1 MKNRRYLFLL
11 VFLCFVIQITVVRAD
26 LIFEPHDS
34 FYEKHA
40 DSCKYVNRTYIV
52 NGYNGETIVYESP
65 ESAKKVMTVKNR
77 EKYYISFVYTDKKNV
92 EWGFLEDGQE
102 NSGWVPMDYMY
113 PVYNSQSFYEEYR
126 DKITSDDGVIPN
138 VTKGDVIYGWEY
150 PGAESKFKLKVEEDT
165 FDYSSMFTDEEGHQ
179 WGNVGYYMGNR
190 DFWVCIDEP
199 QNPELPVRE
208 IDSDV
213 AEPPEKIDKMPE
225 TSSETKNSTE
235 KNTGNG
241 DIEKQSIEIEDTAR
255 SGAENVIAA
264 AVLIGLT
271 VVVTGILI
279 WKLFGKKK

>member
-241 DIEKQSIEIEDTAR
+241 DIEKQSIEIEDTAG

>member
-11 VFLCFVIQITVVRAD
+11 VFLCFVLQTTVVRAD
-26 LIFEPHDS
+26 LIFEPQDS

-113 PVYNSQSFYEEYR
+113 PVYNSQSFYEDYR

-213 AEPPEKIDKMPE
+213 ADPPEKIDKMPE

-241 DIEKQSIEIEDTAR
+241 DIEKQSIEIEDTAG

>member
-1 MKNRRYLFLL
+1 
-11 VFLCFVIQITVVRAD
+11 
-26 LIFEPHDS
+26 
-34 FYEKHA
+34 
-40 DSCKYVNRTYIV
+40 
-52 NGYNGETIVYESP
+52 
-65 ESAKKVMTVKNR
+65 MTVKNR

-241 DIEKQSIEIEDTAR
+241 EDIEKQSIEIEDTAG

>member
-11 VFLCFVIQITVVRAD
+11 VFLCFVLQTTVVRAD
-26 LIFEPHDS
+26 LIFEPQDS

-52 NGYNGETIVYESP
+52 NGFNGETIVYESP
-65 ESAKKVMTVKNR
+65 ESAKKVITVKNR

-150 PGAESKFKLKVEEDT
+150 PGAERKFKLKVEEDT

-179 WGNVGYYMGNR
+179 WGNVGYYRGDR

-199 QNPELPVRE
+199 QNPDLPVRE
-208 IDSDV
+208 INNNMT
-213 AEPPEKIDKMPE
+213 EPPEKINGVPG
-225 TSSETKNSTE
+225 TSVETKNST
-235 KNTGNG
+235 KVNVVNG
-241 DIEKQSIEIEDTAR
+241 DTEKQSIEKGDTAG

-279 WKLFGKKK
+279 WKFFGKKK